1 MFNTLK
7 TNKRVLL
14 DETILQLQNLK
25 VKANRDNDTI
35 IEIDETIAKL
45 SRQNSLYSQM
55 YANNVIDEITYREK
69 TDIIKGEISEARS
82 RRSKVINGDDEE
94 SFLEGIRKL
103 SREIAMKDYLTE
115 FNPVVFRKFVKKI
128 IVEKDETLSY
138 VFNGDL
144 KLTVDFEGK
153 ENG

>member
-128 IVEKDETLSY
+128 IVEKDETLS
-138 VFNGDL
+138 
-144 KLTVDFEGK
+144 
-153 ENG
+153 

>member
-69 TDIIKGEISEARS
+69 TDIFKGEISEARS

-103 SREIAMKDYLTE
+103 SREIAMKD
-115 FNPVVFRKFVKKI
+115 
-128 IVEKDETLSY
+128 
-138 VFNGDL
+138 
-144 KLTVDFEGK
+144 
-153 ENG
+153 